1 MKPHLPVGHSGE
13 WSVELLRGAA
23 AVLVVLAHYGPANGL
38 DLGLLAFAH
47 TGVDLFFVLSGFVFA
62 PYFFGRPLD
71 TGGHLVRRFF
81 RLYPLYAV
89 ALLVYAWPRAGSDAL
104 LENLLKHAF
113 FLHTLGSPEVAFFFN
128 PAFWS
133 LPPEVEFYLALP
145 LLCRLLKRTRGI
157 VMAALLATLLH
168 LGLNFLPAPNDGAIN
183 AINAANTFNPLIL
196 QVHLPGLL
204 CEFLLGAVAWRVAG
218 TLQSR
223 LARLLLIAAGIALWL
238 VLASVFV
245 SLGDTGIAASRL
257 FKGNIGLFSA
267 VAFALI
273 VCGICGAIRHPHSRL
288 RVFSSWAGNL
298 SYGIYL
304 FHNAAPSLLRHLG
317 HHDVGLRFAFASFAL
332 TLAIALLLNLLW
344 EDPWRRFG
352 RRLAGRCRA

>member
-1 MKPHLPVGHSGE
+1 MLAEAQLTDKTGSPDPGRYR
-13 WSVELLRGAA
+13 EL
-23 AVLVVLAHYGPANGL
+23 V
-38 DLGLLAFAH
+38 
-47 TGVDLFFVLSGFVFA
+47 
-62 PYFFGRPLD
+62 
-71 TGGHLVRRFF
+71 
-81 RLYPLYAV
+81 
-89 ALLVYAWPRAGSDAL
+89 DAL
-104 LENLLKHAF
+104 I
-113 FLHTLGSPEVAFFFN
+113 
-128 PAFWS
+128 WS
-133 LPPEVEFYLALP
+133 AQP
-145 LLCRLLKRTRGI
+145 RLTR
-157 VMAALLATLLH
+157 M
-168 LGLNFLPAPNDGAIN
+168 
-183 AINAANTFNPLIL
+183 NT
-196 QVHLPGLL
+196 G
-204 CEFLLGAVAWRVAG
+204 
-218 TLQSR
+218 R

>member
-1 MKPHLPVGHSGE
+1 MKPHLPVCHSGE
-13 WSVELLRGAA
+13 WSVELLRGVAA
-23 AVLVVLAHYGPANGL
+23 ALVVLAHYGPSNGI
-38 DLGLLAFAH
+38 DLGLLAFAY

-89 ALLVYAWPRAGSDAL
+89 ALVVYAWPRCGSDTLA
-104 LENLLKHAF
+104 ENLLKHAF
-113 FLHTLGSPEVAFFFN
+113 FLHTLGSLEVAFYFN

-145 LLCRLLKRTRGI
+145 LLCLLIKRRCGVAI
-157 VMAALLATLLH
+157 AALLATLLH
-168 LGLNFLPAPNDGAIN
+168 LGLNFLPAPS
-183 AINAANTFNPLIL
+183 ANGFNPLLL

-204 CEFLLGAVAWRVAG
+204 CEFLFGALAWQAAG
-218 TLQSR
+218 NLKSR
-223 LARLLLIAAGIALWL
+223 LARLLLIAAGILLWL

-245 SLGDTGIAASRL
+245 SIGDAGIATSRL
-257 FKGNIGLFSA
+257 LKGNIGLFAA
-267 VAFALI
+267 VAFAL
-273 VCGICGAIRHPHSRL
+273 VVSGICGAIRHPPPRL

-304 FHNAAPSLLRHLG
+304 FHNVAPSLLRHLG

-352 RRLAGRCRA
+352 RRLAGRCPA

>member
-13 WSVELLRGAA
+13 WSVELLRGVA
-23 AVLVVLAHYGPANGL
+23 AVLVVLAHYGPSNGL

-89 ALLVYAWPRAGSDAL
+89 ALLVYAWPRCGNDVL
-104 LENLLKHAF
+104 PEVLLKHAF
-113 FLHTLGSPEVAFFFN
+113 FLHTLGSLDVAFYLN

-145 LLCRLLKRTRGI
+145 LLGLLIKDFRG
-157 VMAALLATLLH
+157 VAVAALLSTLLH
-168 LGLNFLPAPNDGAIN
+168 LGVNFLPAPSTGG
-183 AINAANTFNPLIL
+183 FNPLFL

-204 CEFLLGAVAWRVAG
+204 CEFIFGALAWRLAG
-218 TLQSR
+218 SLRSP
-223 LARLLLIAAGIALWL
+223 LGRLLLIASGIALWL
-238 VLASVFV
+238 GLASVFV
-245 SLGDTGIAASRL
+245 SIGDSGIATSRL
-257 FKGNIGLFSA
+257 FKGNMGLFSA
-267 VAFALI
+267 AAFALA
-273 VCGICGAIRHPHSRL
+273 VCGICGAVRQPPTRL

-298 SYGIYL
+298 SSGTYL
-304 FHNAAPSLLRHLG
+304 FHNAAPPLLRRLG
-317 HHDVGLRFAFASFAL
+317 YNDTGLLFAFASLVL
-332 TLAIALLLNLLW
+332 TLAIASLLNLLW

-352 RRLAGRCRA
+352 RRLAHRGGSDAATEG